1 MTEHEEFAATPQT
14 APEATPAPPSPAAPL
29 PPPLPAP
36 PEISPTPRAT
46 GWGAT
51 PPPQPQRP
59 RSKWRRPPGTRRRPW
74 RSLAVMLV
82 ALGAI
87 GWFVQTGQSTLGG
100 SEDPNATAV
109 VDTGTIGPALPGW
122 DAVPPDFD
130 PTVGRQALASVGKV
144 IGPRGMG
151 SGWIARRG
159 VVITNN
165 HVVQFAGTPL
175 RFAING
181 GPTVDC
187 QLIGRTR
194 SEEIAALSCPT
205 GTRPPLRIWTGPVD
219 LDVPLL
225 TLGYPAGTDVVVL
238 SSGRVTE
245 ERRMIDE
252 IPALGT
258 SAHGAPGSSGSP
270 MVDAYGR
277 VFGMV
282 TWGSDADGR
291 VLGVRVTDV
300 QPIVTDPDGF
310 GNLHGADTRTRLL
323 WAGGFAA
330 AGCLLGAWTRYRS
343 GYGGVLRRAA
353 WLAASMGVVGLLIAQ
368 LSLFL
373 RDPSAWM

>member
-1 MTEHEEFAATPQT
+1 MTEHEEFAATPP
-14 APEATPAPPSPAAPL
+14 ASASATPPPDLPTFPPA
-29 PPPLPAP
+29 
-36 PEISPTPRAT
+36 ISPTPRAA
-46 GWGAT
+46 GWGTT
-51 PPPQPQRP
+51 PPPQQQRP
-59 RSKWRRPPGTRRRPW
+59 RSKWRRPPRSRPRPW
-74 RSLAVMLV
+74 RTLAVVLV
-82 ALGAI
+82 GLGAI

-109 VDTGTIGPALPGW
+109 VDTGTIGPGLPGW
-122 DAVPPDFD
+122 DAVPAGFD

-219 LDVPLL
+219 PDVSLL
-225 TLGYPAGTDVVVL
+225 TLGYPGGTDVVVL
-238 SSGRVTE
+238 SSGRVTDAN
-245 ERRMIDE
+245 RMIDD
-252 IPALGT
+252 IAALGT

-282 TWGSDADGR
+282 TWGSDADGQ
-291 VLGVRVTDV
+291 VAGVRVTDV
-300 QPIVTDPDGF
+300 QPIVEDPDGF
-310 GNLHGADTRTRLL
+310 GNLHGAATRTRLL
-323 WAGGFAA
+323 WAGGFAV
-330 AGCLLGAWTRYRS
+330 AGFLLGAWTRYRS
-343 GYGGVLRRAA
+343 GYGGIFRRAT
-353 WLAASMGVVGLLIAQ
+353 WLAVSMGAVGLLVAQ

-373 RDPSAWM
+373 SDPSTWM